1 MTDYLL
7 LKALLLTEGV
17 HSDKESLEGVG
28 TKYKEQNHGLF
39 GWDFETHKEIKL
51 PDDFY
56 LPDGT
61 VVQYRLNS
69 SSQYNIKKVDE
80 NLILYKMKILFAK

>member
-1 MTDYLL
+1 MENYLL
-7 LKALLLTEGV
+7 LKAAILTEGIR
-17 HSDKESLEGVG
+17 SDHESLKEVG

-39 GWDFETHKEIKL
+39 GWDFENHVNMKL
-51 PDDFY
+51 PDDFT

-69 SSQYNIKKVDE
+69 
-80 NLILYKMKILFAK
+80 KIRIN